1 MNDLSVPKRSVQ
13 ATVHMLNGPARQF
26 ELFLSETAEN
36 HRGPEKPSD
45 LLLRDSRFLPAKE
58 WDKAFVVLNTDA
70 ILWMTVEASVETQ
83 TESLSVEDLAASM
96 SVSQDVELTMSNG
109 EALRG
114 TLVYLQPQG
123 RQRLQDF
130 LHDAPRFFVLRDDE
144 RAHIVN
150 VAHVAVVSPRSSS

>member
-1 MNDLSVPKRSVQ
+1 MNDLSIPKRSVQ

-26 ELFLSETAEN
+26 ELFLSEMAET

-45 LLLRDSRFLPAKE
+45 LLLRNTRFLPAKE
-58 WDKAFVVLNTDA
+58 WDKAFAVLNTDA
-70 ILWMTVEASVETQ
+70 ISWMTVDASVETQ
-83 TESLSVEDLAASM
+83 TESLSAEDLAASL
-96 SVSQDVELTMSNG
+96 SVSQDVDVTMSNG
-109 EALRG
+109 ELVKG

-130 LHDAPRFFVLRDDE
+130 LHDAPRFFVLRDGE

-150 VAHVAVVSPRSSS
+150 VAHVAVVVPRSSH